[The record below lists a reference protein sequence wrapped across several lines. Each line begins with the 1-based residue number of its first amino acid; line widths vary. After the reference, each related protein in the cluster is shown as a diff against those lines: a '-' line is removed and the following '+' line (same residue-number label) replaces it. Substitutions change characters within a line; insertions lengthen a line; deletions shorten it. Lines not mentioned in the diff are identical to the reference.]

1 MIESISAITL
11 GTHDMARAVRF
22 YRSLGFDILHGGEER
37 CVRQLSR
44 RGGAIS
50 T

>member
-1 MIESISAITL
+1 MIQSISAITL

-22 YRSLGFDILHGGEER
+22 TGPSGSTSCTAAKLLRSPAFAPGR
-37 CVRQLSR
+37 
-44 RGGAIS
+44 AIS